1 MDHHSQMNAKGMNG
15 VMWKKRTIS
24 MMQKVDERPLNSR
37 AMKRP
42 LQVRAFPSIPP
53 LELTLLLFLVAAVS
67 SAPSKKERSGPN
79 HFGSLGEKLGA
90 EQKGTAVKREE
101 AFELMASSIDLKKK
115 TRRTTTVAKFPRKK
129 ANPFFFHFSF
139 FTHFWSA
146 FLFYNSFRLDC
157 ALRRASVGGPVQ
169 WVKRACMPRT

>member
-1 MDHHSQMNAKGMNG
+1 
-15 VMWKKRTIS
+15 

-79 HFGSLGEKLGA
+79 HFGSLGVNNCRPSLSFLPPGERRQIQKIDRAA
-90 EQKGTAVKREE
+90 ESAERKSWVRNKRG
-101 AFELMASSIDLKKK
+101 
-115 TRRTTTVAKFPRKK
+115 R
-129 ANPFFFHFSF
+129 
-139 FTHFWSA
+139 
-146 FLFYNSFRLDC
+146 
-157 ALRRASVGGPVQ
+157 Q
-169 WVKRACMPRT
+169 